1 MVKGEDGGQ
10 GGVRKE
16 RDKFQ
21 GEREREKKKRG
32 CRKEEE
38 TFVGQEGRN
47 FTEREKGVELTRKEG
62 RNCTEREKGVELTRK
77 DREELHGKK
86 DWTG

>member
-21 GEREREKKKRG
+21 GEREREEEERMQKRG
-32 CRKEEE
+32 GDICG
-38 TFVGQEGRN
+38 TG
-47 FTEREKGVELTRKEG
+47 REKLHGKREGGGVNLKRREKLHGKREKEVELA
-62 RNCTEREKGVELTRK
+62 RK